1 MKALAFLFVVV
12 VFGVVAAGCG
22 PQGFCSKKQEC
33 DNHLNDDD
41 QNVCVAAQSANIN
54 ALRANHEQE
63 CQQLADAILNL
74 MACDASL
81 SCGDFEKDFAHPADD
96 FGGNCQDQQAKFVD
110 ARDNAGDLCSV
121 AH

>member
-1 MKALAFLFVVV
+1 MKALLVLL
-12 VFGVVAAGCG
+12 VAVGALSACG

-41 QNVCVAAQSANIN
+41 QNVCVAAESANIN
-54 ALRANHEQE
+54 QLRANNEQE
-63 CQQLADAILNL
+63 CQALADASLNL

-81 SCGDFEKDFAHPADD
+81 SCGDFEEDFAHPNRDND

-110 ARDNAGDLCSV
+110 ARDNAAELCSV
-121 AH
+121 SH